1 MGQPVVH
8 WELTARNPRR
18 LEGFY
23 SDLFDW
29 SVNGGGPIDY
39 RQIDTGSER
48 GIHGGIAESG
58 GSWPSAA
65 MFYVQ
70 VDDVES
76 YLGRA
81 ESLGASTLLPPTSMA
96 DGTSRIAIFRDP
108 EGIAVGLMER

>member
-8 WELTARNPRR
+8 WEITARNANR

-29 SVNGGGPIDY
+29 SVNGDSPVQY
-39 RQIDTGSER
+39 RQIDTGSDR
-48 GIHGGIAESG
+48 GIHGSIAQSG

-70 VDDVES
+70 VDDIQH
-76 YLGRA
+76 YLDRA
-81 ESLGASTLLPPTSMA
+81 ERLGGSTLLPPTAMTEGS
-96 DGTSRIAIFRDP
+96 SRIAIFRDP
-108 EGIAVGLMER
+108 EGIAVGLLER